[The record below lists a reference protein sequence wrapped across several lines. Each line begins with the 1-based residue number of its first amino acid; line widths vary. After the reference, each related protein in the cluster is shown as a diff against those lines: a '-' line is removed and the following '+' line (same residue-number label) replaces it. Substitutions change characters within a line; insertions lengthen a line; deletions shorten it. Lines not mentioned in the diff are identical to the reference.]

1 MNLKPSNAQYTIN
14 KVNRQV
20 TYLGENS
27 SNLENRVSITR
38 KVAQHTDNQGI
49 KHKRKMRKDL
59 KNQFT
64 ELLCMAK
71 KCTGKKPKLISN
83 QGNEN

>member
-38 KVAQHTDNQGI
+38 KVAQHTDN
-49 KHKRKMRKDL
+49 
-59 KNQFT
+59 
-64 ELLCMAK
+64 
-71 KCTGKKPKLISN
+71 
-83 QGNEN
+83 